1 VEITRREVEGLGALR
16 SDQWPIVSLYL
27 RVDKEH
33 VTDDHYSI
41 RLKNLL
47 RELEQA
53 KVQIGL
59 TRAQAVAVDEDIE
72 RILSLI
78 HI

>member
-47 RELEQA
+47 PQLTLHRYHVRTQEQQRSGPSA
-53 KVQIGL
+53 PRPPSIPQ
-59 TRAQAVAVDEDIE
+59 R
-72 RILSLI
+72 
-78 HI
+78 